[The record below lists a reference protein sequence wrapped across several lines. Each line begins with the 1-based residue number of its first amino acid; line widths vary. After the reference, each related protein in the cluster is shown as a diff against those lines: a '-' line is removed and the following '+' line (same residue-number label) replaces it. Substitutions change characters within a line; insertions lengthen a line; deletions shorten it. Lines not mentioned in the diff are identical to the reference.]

1 MFTEDG
7 GDNNP
12 EATGTPPKPITQPP
26 STRPDIPDV
35 AATGLLRRKRLP
47 GSDVYGVT
55 TNDFPFLAMSDEL
68 NVSGLG
74 GGMGR
79 GRSGRIQQN
88 RGR

>member
-1 MFTEDG
+1 MFTWMMAVTLILKQQAHHQ
-7 GDNNP
+7 N
-12 EATGTPPKPITQPP
+12 QSRPP

-35 AATGLLRRKRLP
+35 AAKSTRRKRLP

-74 GGMGR
+74 GGIGR

>member
-1 MFTEDG
+1 VTAPQNISQPI
-7 GDNNP
+7 NN
-12 EATGTPPKPITQPP
+12 
-26 STRPDIPDV
+26 RRLIPDT

-74 GGMGR
+74 GGKGR